1 MFDFD
6 KFGFRCAPNAVFLKS
21 GSSGSIVVFA
31 FVAAFLV
38 ICASSSFATDD
49 AGSNDK
55 LSVLLQAG
63 ISHSAFLPP
72 LKMNDIDKQISPKI
86 PPVKAPQVL
95 QLPQPTQ
102 KIVAPPLLKPTVK
115 DPAQALRKELGNLDN
130 VDRATAYQKLL
141 NLSAQKGNKSASTP
155 IKGIAVIHREEA
167 KTPLQKPKVEAAQKS
182 EAQKFEVPGWL
193 AGVWQRTQMTET
205 KRTSLPG
212 NKSEKTSG
220 TSTAVVTDAFG
231 TYRDKNGHI
240 YQLFEAHAPAGR
252 VDRGATIDIEH
263 VFGYRLKILDSK
275 RALVQAKAWHVQM
288 GKFDKRLITAY
299 QDEEF
304 NVYTSL
310 GPGKLRTDSSV
321 KVFDQSGNP
330 TFITQSFSSETRI
343 RKP

>member
-1 MFDFD
+1 MFNRDQAGL
-6 KFGFRCAPNAVFLKS
+6 KYAPDAVPLLRRS
-21 GSSGSIVVFA
+21 ASVSMLTVAIVAMMCKPIAFA
-31 FVAAFLV
+31 A
-38 ICASSSFATDD
+38 DD
-49 AGSNDK
+49 AGSNGK
-55 LSVLLQAG
+55 PSMLLEAG

-72 LKMNDIDKQISPKI
+72 LKLNEIDKQISPKS
-86 PPVKAPQVL
+86 PAAKTPQ
-95 QLPQPTQ
+95 
-102 KIVAPPLLKPTVK
+102 PTVK
-115 DPAQALRKELGNLDN
+115 DPAQALRQELGNLDH

-141 NLSAQKGNKSASTP
+141 NLSAQKGKKTTP
-155 IKGIAVIHREEA
+155 MKGIATIHPEEA
-167 KTPLQKPKVEAAQKS
+167 KAPLQKAKIEAAQKS
-182 EAQKFEVPGWL
+182 EAQKFEVPDWL

-212 NKSEKTSG
+212 NKSEKASG

-231 TYRDKNGHI
+231 TYRDKNGRI
-240 YQLFEAHAPAGR
+240 YQLFDAHAPAGQ

-263 VFGYRLKILDSK
+263 VFDYRLKVLDNK
-275 RALVQAKAWHVQM
+275 RALVQAKAWHVQI

-321 KVFDQSGNP
+321 KVFDKLGKP

>member
-6 KFGFRCAPNAVFLKS
+6 KFGSVCAPNVVPLKS
-21 GSSGSIVVFA
+21 SSFRWILSFA
-31 FVAAFLV
+31 FVATSLV
-38 ICASSSFATDD
+38 ICAPLSFATDD
-49 AGSNDK
+49 AGSTDK
-55 LSVLLQAG
+55 PGVLLQAG

-72 LKMNDIDKQISPKI
+72 LKMDDLDKQISPKT
-86 PPVKAPQVL
+86 PPVKAPQGL

-102 KIVAPPLLKPTVK
+102 KIVAPPSLKPTVK
-115 DPAQALRKELGNLDN
+115 DPAQALRKELGNLEH

-141 NLSAQKGNKSASTP
+141 NLSAQKGKKSASTP
-155 IKGIAVIHREEA
+155 IKGVAVIHREEA
-167 KTPLQKPKVEAAQKS
+167 KTPLQKPKVETVQKS
-182 EAQKFEVPGWL
+182 EAQKFEVPDWL

-205 KRTSLPG
+205 KRISLPS

-240 YQLFEAHAPAGR
+240 YQLFDAHAPAGR

-263 VFGYRLKILDSK
+263 VFDYRLKILDSK
-275 RALVQAKAWHVQM
+275 RALVQAKAWHVQI

-304 NVYTSL
+304 NVYTLL

-321 KVFDQSGNP
+321 KVFDKSGNP
-330 TFITQSFSSETRI
+330 TLITQSFSNETRI

>member
-1 MFDFD
+1 MFDLN
-6 KFGFRCAPNAVFLKS
+6 KAGFEHAPATVRILRSPFASMLIFAVFAVS
-21 GSSGSIVVFA
+21 CEAIAFA
-31 FVAAFLV
+31 G
-38 ICASSSFATDD
+38 DD
-49 AGSNDK
+49 AGASDK
-55 LSVLLQAG
+55 PSVLLQAG

-72 LKMNDIDKQISPKI
+72 LKLNEIDKQIGLKASLAKIPQAPQKIEAPLSPK
-86 PPVKAPQVL
+86 PAL
-95 QLPQPTQ
+95 
-102 KIVAPPLLKPTVK
+102 K
-115 DPAQALRKELGNLDN
+115 DPAQALRKELGNLDH

-141 NLSAQKGNKSASTP
+141 NLSAQKGNKPTP
-155 IKGIAVIHREEA
+155 MAATAVVHHEESKAPIHKA
-167 KTPLQKPKVEAAQKS
+167 KIEAAQKS
-182 EAQKFEVPGWL
+182 ESQKFEVPDWL

-220 TSTAVVTDAFG
+220 TSAAVVTDAFG

-240 YQLFEAHAPAGR
+240 YQLFDAHAPAGQ

-263 VFGYRLKILDSK
+263 VFDYRLKVLDNK
-275 RALVQAKAWHVQM
+275 RALVQAKAWHVQI

-321 KVFDQSGNP
+321 KVFDKLGKP
-330 TFITQSFSSETRI
+330 TFITQSFSTETRV

>member
-1 MFDFD
+1 MFDFNRVD
-6 KFGFRCAPNAVFLKS
+6 FGWAPDAVPFLCLIAMTCS
-21 GSSGSIVVFA
+21 PIA
-31 FVAAFLV
+31 QAA
-38 ICASSSFATDD
+38 DD
-49 AGSNDK
+49 AGSSDK
-55 LSVLLQAG
+55 PSVLLQAG

-72 LKMNDIDKQISPKI
+72 LKMSEIDKQIAPKAPPAKI
-86 PPVKAPQVL
+86 PSTP
-95 QLPQPTQ
+95 QLPQQPQ
-102 KIVAPPLLKPTVK
+102 QFHKIEAAPPARTGLK
-115 DPAQALRKELGNLDN
+115 DPAQALRKELGNLGQ

-141 NLSAQKGNKSASTP
+141 NLSAQKSGKQVRPMMTAS
-155 IKGIAVIHREEA
+155 VHDEEKKA
-167 KTPLQKPKVEAAQKS
+167 PVQKAKVEAAQKS
-182 EAQKFEVPGWL
+182 EAQRYEVPDWL

-212 NKSEKTSG
+212 NKVEKTSG

-231 TYRDKNGHI
+231 TYRDKNGRI
-240 YQLFEAHAPAGR
+240 YQLFDAHAPAGQ

-263 VFGYRLKILDSK
+263 VFDYRLKVLDDK
-275 RALVQAKAWHVQM
+275 RALVQAKAWHVQI

-304 NVYTSL
+304 NIYTSL

-321 KVFDQSGNP
+321 KVFDKLGKP